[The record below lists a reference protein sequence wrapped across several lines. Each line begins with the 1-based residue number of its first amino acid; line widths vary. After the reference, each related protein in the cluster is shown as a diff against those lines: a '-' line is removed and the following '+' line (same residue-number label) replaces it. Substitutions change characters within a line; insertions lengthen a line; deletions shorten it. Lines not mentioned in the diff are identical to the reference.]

1 MNSKYLLILI
11 KTFCIIDTSISTK
24 RVLKILTCGYWV
36 YLLCRH
42 NDWEPNNLQYREK
55 KSFDNVLKMN
65 GLKLG
70 HKVSPWKHYRN
81 MVIIATPITLSFSS
95 LNNKQLLLM
104 ESASLYL
111 TWSDSDI
118 FVVSWN
124 IVSPTDFT
132 NRFRP
137 PPLSAAVSLALG
149 N

>member
-24 RVLKILTCGYWV
+24 RVLKILTCGYWI

-70 HKVSPWKHYRN
+70 HKFPLEN
-81 MVIIATPITLSFSS
+81 ITETWW
-95 LNNKQLLLM
+95 LLLHLLLWVVPHSTTNSCYWWKVHLSISPGQIQTSLW
-104 ESASLYL
+104 SAGTLCL
-111 TWSDSDI
+111 LQILQTASDHPRW
-118 FVVSWN
+118 V
-124 IVSPTDFT
+124 PQC
-132 NRFRP
+132 
-137 PPLSAAVSLALG
+137 L
-149 N
+149 

>member
-1 MNSKYLLILI
+1 MIRVYQVSESWKSYLGAIEYNPSATTSK
-11 KTFCIIDTSISTK
+11 SI
-24 RVLKILTCGYWV
+24 
-36 YLLCRH
+36 LCRH
-42 NDWEPNNLQYREK
+42 SDWEPNNLQYCEK

-65 GLKLG
+65 VLKLG
-70 HKVSPWKHYRN
+70 HRIFTWKHYRT
-81 MVIIATPITLSFSS
+81 MVITATPITLSCSS
-95 LNNKQLLLM
+95 QIQLNNKQLLLM
-104 ESASLYL
+104 ESAPLYL

-137 PPLSAAVSLALG
+137 PPLSAAVSFALG

>member
-1 MNSKYLLILI
+1 MMITAISVALI
-11 KTFCIIDTSISTK
+11 C
-24 RVLKILTCGYWV
+24 
-36 YLLCRH
+36 
-42 NDWEPNNLQYREK
+42 
-55 KSFDNVLKMN
+55 
-65 GLKLG
+65 
-70 HKVSPWKHYRN
+70 
-81 MVIIATPITLSFSS
+81 SS
-95 LNNKQLLLM
+95 QPSQTQLRKQLPLTD
-104 ESASLYL
+104 SAPLYL